1 MQFFK
6 RPVRILI
13 YEKPAWLWMFVS
25 FGIYGFAVLVYFT
38 LGFIKEHE
46 FLFSLYILGALVCE
60 ILFPILFYIL
70 VRAMISSLSHFT
82 IFTLVIAAF
91 SFAIHAY
98 RIPGLRQ
105 LFPPF
110 TIRTQIELWVCFAGL
125 AVATF
130 HNKLPEVFRLA
141 VQPVLV
147 AGTILC
153 LLFAVSLLIPML
165 FAWLFFWAG
174 GLGLLVYSPIFA
186 LIAFV
191 SSVRRIHNSV
201 TKKRISTWLIGGTIA
216 IILSYSILYKVQW
229 DRAEK
234 FVQEEDLRIQKL
246 DEQERSAGRGGISS
260 SDARYIEYRRNAA
273 TFSWWL
279 NGKYQ
284 CKRVSLSEEIC
295 PFVNSILSVEE
306 CVRDHGCHDSIF
318 PRLAD

>member
-1 MQFFK
+1 MRSDLVQFFK

-141 VQPVLV
+141 IQPVLV

-165 FAWLFFWAG
+165 FAWLFFWARRTRA
-174 GLGLLVYSPIFA
+174 I
-186 LIAFV
+186 
-191 SSVRRIHNSV
+191 SVQPHFCF
-201 TKKRISTWLIGGTIA
+201 
-216 IILSYSILYKVQW
+216 
-229 DRAEK
+229 DRVCEFRA
-234 FVQEEDLRIQKL
+234 
-246 DEQERSAGRGGISS
+246 
-260 SDARYIEYRRNAA
+260 
-273 TFSWWL
+273 
-279 NGKYQ
+279 
-284 CKRVSLSEEIC
+284 
-295 PFVNSILSVEE
+295 
-306 CVRDHGCHDSIF
+306 
-318 PRLAD
+318 

>member
-1 MQFFK
+1 M
-6 RPVRILI
+6 
-13 YEKPAWLWMFVS
+13 
-25 FGIYGFAVLVYFT
+25 LVYFT

-141 VQPVLV
+141 IQPVLV

-165 FAWLFFWAG
+165 FAWLFFWARRTRA
-174 GLGLLVYSPIFA
+174 I
-186 LIAFV
+186 
-191 SSVRRIHNSV
+191 SVQPHFCF
-201 TKKRISTWLIGGTIA
+201 
-216 IILSYSILYKVQW
+216 
-229 DRAEK
+229 DRVCEFRA
-234 FVQEEDLRIQKL
+234 
-246 DEQERSAGRGGISS
+246 
-260 SDARYIEYRRNAA
+260 
-273 TFSWWL
+273 
-279 NGKYQ
+279 
-284 CKRVSLSEEIC
+284 
-295 PFVNSILSVEE
+295 
-306 CVRDHGCHDSIF
+306 
-318 PRLAD
+318 